1 MPLVFT
7 DTDFQRFSQFD
18 GNELLRLYQ
27 FLTRLQRMPP
37 TESVVSVRLPPDT
50 VDHVRRLAVKRRQ
63 TRSDLVRQAV
73 VEFVQ
78 RNPAFIQ

>member
-7 DTDFQRFSQFD
+7 DSDFKRFAQFD
-18 GNELLRLYQ
+18 GNELVRLYQ
-27 FLTRLQRMPP
+27 FLIQRLQPP
-37 TESVVSVRLPPDT
+37 PMAAVVSIRLPPDI
-50 VDHVRRLAVKRRQ
+50 VDKIRQLAVRRRQ